1 MGRSRINISIL
12 SEDLY
17 FRFRQVAKNN
27 KNRAEERS
35 SVFFV
40 FDTLLCRLHIDYIF
54 ATMPQNTF
62 ASVIIKQIEMIA
74 FTEIER
80 AEIRSIVKSAISEA
94 LNENGV
100 TIAPRQP
107 KYLRG
112 LKELADY
119 LHCGLS
125 TANRLKKSGKIPYSQ
140 NGKIV
145 LFDVAKVDEAISKIK
160 FKR

>member
-1 MGRSRINISIL
+1 
-12 SEDLY
+12 
-17 FRFRQVAKNN
+17 
-27 KNRAEERS
+27 
-35 SVFFV
+35 
-40 FDTLLCRLHIDYIF
+40 
-54 ATMPQNTF
+54 MPQNTF